1 MPNKY
6 AEKKGWKLPKQKY
19 KVSNWSEYNK
29 ALRQRGSID
38 VWLSNEMVDSWYEPN
53 QIYDGTGT
61 PKKFSD
67 LAITACHEIRSV
79 FKLALRQC
87 QGFIDSLFSAKKLLL
102 TCPDFSCLSKRLAK
116 LKLKSPRYK
125 KTDQPDE
132 NIAAIAIDS
141 TGLKRFGRDEWHQ
154 EKHKVSAKRSWR
166 KLHIAVDNKHIIH
179 GVELTDRFTSDDQVV
194 EDLVNQVDNEVDQL
208 TADGAY
214 DKNPVYEKIT
224 DKFPNAAII
233 IPPDSDAVYN
243 SKAHPQRNQ
252 NLQDIQTFGRM
263 HWQKIQA
270 YGNRNISELA
280 IQRYKKIL
288 GNKLHARKL
297 ERQKNE
303 AMLGCGVLNKMTQL
317 GMPDSFR
324 CA

>member
-1 MPNKY
+1 M
-6 AEKKGWKLPKQKY
+6 
-19 KVSNWSEYNK
+19 
-29 ALRQRGSID
+29 
-38 VWLSNEMVDSWYEPN
+38 
-53 QIYDGTGT
+53 
-61 PKKFSD
+61 
-67 LAITACHEIRSV
+67 
-79 FKLALRQC
+79 
-87 QGFIDSLFSAKKLLL
+87 
-102 TCPDFSCLSKRLAK
+102 
-116 LKLKSPRYK
+116 
-125 KTDQPDE
+125 
-132 NIAAIAIDS
+132 
-141 TGLKRFGRDEWHQ
+141 
-154 EKHKVSAKRSWR
+154 
-166 KLHIAVDNKHIIH
+166 HIAVDNKHIIH
-179 GVELTDRFTSDDQVV
+179 SAALTDRFTADDQVV
-194 EDLVNQVDNEVDQL
+194 ENLVKQIDNNVDQL

-214 DKNPVYEKIT
+214 DKNPVYENIT
-224 DKFPNAAII
+224 NKFPNATVV

-317 GMPDSFR
+317 GMPASF
-324 CA
+324 CFA

>member
-6 AEKKGWKLPKQKY
+6 PKKKGWKVPKQKY
-19 KVSNWSEYNK
+19 KTSNWPDYNR

-38 VWLSNEMVDSWYEPN
+38 VWLSNDIVDFWYESDRVN
-53 QIYDGTGT
+53 DGTGS
-61 PKKFSD
+61 PKIYSD
-67 LAITACHEIRSV
+67 LAIIICHKIRCV
-79 FKLALRQC
+79 FKLPLRQC
-87 QGFIDSLFSAKKLLL
+87 QGFIDSLFAAKNLPLC
-102 TCPDFSCLSKRLAK
+102 CPDYSRLSRRLSEVD
-116 LKLKSPRYK
+116 LSTPRYK
-125 KTDQPDE
+125 NSDDLDE
-132 NIAAIAIDS
+132 NIAAVAIDS
-141 TGLKRFGRDEWHQ
+141 TGLKRFGRDEWYP

-179 GVELTDRFTSDDQVV
+179 SVELTDRFVSDDQVV
-194 EDLVNQVDNEVDQL
+194 ENLIGQIDNDIDQL

-214 DKNPVYEKIT
+214 DKNPVYETIAE
-224 DKFPNAAII
+224 KFPNAAII

-243 SKAHPQRNQ
+243 AKAHPQRNQ
-252 NLQDIQTFGRM
+252 NLQEIKTFGRM
-263 HWQKIQA
+263 HWQKVQG
-270 YGNRNISELA
+270 YGKRNFSELA

-297 ERQKNE
+297 ECQKNE

-317 GMPDSFR
+317 GMPASFR